1 MNIFS
6 YAHEHLFFFMTKI
19 RRVSKIFNEI
29 YMNTSIQEF
38 LAEKDY
44 LYEGE

>member
-6 YAHEHLFFFMTKI
+6 YADDHLFYFMTNM

-29 YMNTSIQEF
+29 YTNSSIQGY

-44 LYEGE
+44 LY